1 MAETLYEGQTASHLL
16 GRAHFHYKDI
26 SFGRIRERFEKFYR
40 YSNCLI
46 VLYGKMD
53 VARILDFL
61 DREHLSR
68 FSAADSVD
76 NELLSYFHEPVNRDF
91 SDAKGKVRLMR
102 EIREIITGSLIM
114 VSTFPAAVK
123 MIWSTGIW

>member
-1 MAETLYEGQTASHLL
+1 MGGSGSGL
-16 GRAHFHYKDI
+16 K
-26 SFGRIRERFEKFYR
+26 KFYR

-53 VARILDFL
+53 IARVLTFL
-61 DREHLSR
+61 DKEHLSR
-68 FSAADSVD
+68 FPVAAGIVD
-76 NELLSYFHEPVNRDF
+76 HDLLSYFHEPVNRDF
-91 SDAKGKVRLMR
+91 SNVRRKVRLMR

-114 VSTFPAAVK
+114 ASTFPAAVK